1 MLYPGLSAAQILD
14 VADAGADADP
24 VSRGTV
30 LLASTHPEWTAE
42 HVRGLVLGER
52 EALLLEI
59 RRATFGDVLGART
72 ACPACGAQLA
82 VDVPAAWLR
91 PDGSQAGA
99 SGTAVSFEL
108 GVGPVS
114 LTIRPPD
121 GAVLARA
128 AAEPDVESC
137 RLALVAGCVTGA
149 RGPSGPLHVS
159 ELSPD
164 VVAAA
169 GEAIVERDPRSEV
182 TVALTCA
189 GCGYDW
195 QARFDAGLFLWEELT
210 AMSIRLVDDV
220 DVLARAYHW
229 SEAEILSMSSSRRRR
244 YVERVVGD
252 G

>member
-1 MLYPGLSAAQILD
+1 MPYPGLSAAQILD

-30 LLASTHPEWTAE
+30 LLAGTHPEWGAD
-42 HVRGLVLGER
+42 HVGGLVLGER
-52 EALLLEI
+52 ESLLLEI

-72 ACPACGAQLA
+72 VCPACGAELA
-82 VDVPAAWLR
+82 VEVPAALLR
-91 PDGSQAGA
+91 RDGNAGRA
-99 SGTAVSFEL
+99 AQSFEL
-108 GVGPVS
+108 EVGPVS

-128 AAEPDVESC
+128 AAEPDADSC
-137 RLALVAGCVTGA
+137 RLALVAGCIVGA
-149 RGPSGPLHVS
+149 VGGAGPLDLP
-159 ELSPD
+159 ELPAE

-182 TVALTCA
+182 IVALTCVSCGHDWAA
-189 GCGYDW
+189 G
-195 QARFDAGLFLWEELT
+195 FDAGLFLWEELT

-229 SEAEILSMSSSRRRR
+229 SEAEILAMSSGRRRR

>member
-1 MLYPGLSAAQILD
+1 MPYPGLSAARILD
-14 VADAGADADP
+14 VADAGAGADP
-24 VSRGTV
+24 VSRGTI
-30 LLASTHPEWTAE
+30 LLASAHPEWGAE
-42 HVRGLVLGER
+42 HVSGLVLGER
-52 EALLLEI
+52 ESLLLEI

-72 ACPACGAQLA
+72 VCPACGAGLA

-91 PDGSQAGA
+91 RDGSEAGT
-99 SGTAVSFEL
+99 SGSALSFEL
-108 GVGPVS
+108 DVGPVS

-137 RLALVAGCVTGA
+137 RLALVAGCIAGA
-149 RGPSGPLHVS
+149 RGPSGPLDPS
-159 ELSPD
+159 ELPPD

-169 GEAIVERDPRSEV
+169 GEAIIERDPRSEV
-182 TVALTCA
+182 TVGLTCVS
-189 GCGYDW
+189 CGHDW
-195 QARFDAGLFLWEELT
+195 QAPFDAGLFLWEELA

-229 SEAEILSMSSSRRRR
+229 SEAEILAMSSGRRRR
-244 YVERVVGD
+244 YVERVRGD